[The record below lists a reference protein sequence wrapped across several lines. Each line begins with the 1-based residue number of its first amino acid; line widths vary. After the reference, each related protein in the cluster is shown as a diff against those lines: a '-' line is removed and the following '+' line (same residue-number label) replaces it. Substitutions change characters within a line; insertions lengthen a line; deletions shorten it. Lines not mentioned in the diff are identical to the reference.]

1 MRQIYKTRNKGAALR
16 KPVLIYGVL
25 RCDFH
30 ESPHKKY
37 WHRDENET
45 RNIMKI
51 YRRGDQSHLPA
62 ASGAKPFRVEGGRGA
77 LPERP

>member
-1 MRQIYKTRNKGAALR
+1 MCEIYKTRNKGAALR
-16 KPVLIYGVL
+16 KPVSIYGVL

-37 WHRDENET
+37 WHRDENAT

-51 YRRGDQSHLPA
+51 YRQLAAERTRPA
-62 ASGAKPFRVEGGRGA
+62 Y
-77 LPERP
+77 LRPPARSRFE